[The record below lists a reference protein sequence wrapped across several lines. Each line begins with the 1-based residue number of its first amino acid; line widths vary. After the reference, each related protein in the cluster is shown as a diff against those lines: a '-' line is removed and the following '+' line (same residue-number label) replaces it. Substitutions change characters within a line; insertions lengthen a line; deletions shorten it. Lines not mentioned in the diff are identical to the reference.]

1 MKKTKIICT
10 IGPKSESEEVLKKMV
25 LNGMNVARL
34 NMSHGNHDEHQ
45 VRIDRIRK
53 VSEELGIPVAILV
66 DTKGPEVR
74 VRDFEE
80 GSVTLKNGDKFSF
93 VTYDVLGNSERVS
106 ITYKDL
112 PDDIEVGSKILVDDG
127 NLEFRVDEVTDEE
140 IKCTVMLGGKI
151 SNKKG
156 MNFPN
161 VTLNIP
167 YLSSVDKADIEFAI
181 KNDVEFIAASFVAKP
196 ENVIQIKELL
206 KSHDKTNIDVIAK
219 IENQDGINNIK
230 EILKVADGI
239 MVARGDMGVEV
250 PFYRLPT
257 LQKELIQTSRKA
269 GKRVITATEM
279 LESMIDNA
287 RPTRAE
293 TSDVA
298 NAVFDGTSAV
308 MLSAETTIG
317 KYVVSTVKTM
327 AQICTETEQNIN
339 YKKRFY
345 ALNLTDADTTDAI
358 SHSAC
363 SIAYDLNS
371 KLIIVF
377 TTSGRTARMIS
388 RFRPY
393 STIIAAT
400 TDKKVYRKLAL
411 NWGVKP
417 MLVEKYNNVDELFDL
432 ATEIAVNS
440 SLTKNGD
447 KVVVVAGTPVQC
459 IGQTNTI
466 KVIEVQK

>member
-10 IGPKSESEEVLKKMV
+10 IGPKSESEETLKKMIH
-25 LNGMNVARL
+25 NGMNVARL
-34 NMSHGNHDEHQ
+34 NMSHGDHDEQQ

-74 VRDFEE
+74 VRTFEN
-80 GSVTLKNGDKFSF
+80 GSITLMTGDKFTF
-93 VTYDVLGNSERVS
+93 VTYDTIGNNEKVS
-106 ITYKDL
+106 ITYKGL
-112 PDDIEVGSKILVDDG
+112 PKDVEIGSKILVDDG
-127 NLEFRVDEVTDEE
+127 NLELKVDSVTDEE
-140 IKCTVMLGGKI
+140 INCTVVIGGKL

-167 YLSSVDKADIEFAI
+167 YISPVDKSDIEFAI

-196 ENVIQIKELL
+196 EDVLQIKALL
-206 KSHDKTNIDVIAK
+206 QEHNKTDIDVIAK

-230 EILKVADGI
+230 SILKVADGI

-250 PFYRLPT
+250 PFYKLPT
-257 LQKELIQTSRKA
+257 LQKELIKTSRQA

-327 AQICTETEQNIN
+327 AQICTETEHNIN

-345 ALNLTDADTTDAI
+345 ALDLTDADTTDAI

-371 KLIIVF
+371 KIIIVF

-388 RFRPY
+388 RFRPF

-400 TDKKVYRKLAL
+400 TEEKVYRKLAL

-417 MLVEKYNNVDELFDL
+417 ILVSKYKNVDELFDL
-432 ATEIAVNS
+432 ATEIAINS
-440 SLTKNGD
+440 DLTKNGD